1 MLNMIEDTH
10 ISKHIPIPNNKIIKF
25 CPTLNLIIL
34 YQLQQ
39 AQILAYLQVR
49 LYSLLN
55 PVPQRHSNLGRQ
67 KRYRSECLLIS

>member
-39 AQILAYLQVR
+39 AQLLAYQ
-49 LYSLLN
+49 
-55 PVPQRHSNLGRQ
+55 
-67 KRYRSECLLIS
+67 